1 MPNEIRNM
9 SQWWNRNKFGLEC
22 QVSGKP
28 IGIWKGARLNKNFAY
43 ASDR

>member
-1 MPNEIRNM
+1 MPNRNGKM
-9 SQWWNRNKFGLEC
+9 IGWKEQNKFGLEC

-28 IGIWKGARLNKNFAY
+28 IGIWRGARLNKNFAY